1 MSLSSKAVL
10 EEIKAIHKRKPM
22 YGHPLWTG
30 MVEGAFDLEQV
41 RYFCLQHGIIPLHNH
56 NYHGR
61 LYVICPDANWREKIA
76 EVAYE
81 EATGRIHADGVSHH
95 KLYLNYGKALGLSRE
110 QMLVDVEYCGGALSF
125 KSWFSD
131 ICGRSFL
138 EGVSAHMLGGEA
150 PIPGLYIR
158 VAKRLQEKFK
168 LSDEGVAYWVV
179 HDSADEDHSDVG
191 RELLDQFAP
200 TDKDKELVI
209 RTVQNTVDV
218 MHVMYDDIY
227 ANLKRVPTK
236 SEQAAAA

>member
-1 MSLSSKAVL
+1 MALTATAVL
-10 EEIKAIHKRKPM
+10 AEIKNIHKGKPM

-30 MVEGAFDLEQV
+30 MVEGSFSLEQV

-61 LYVICPDANWREKIA
+61 LYVVCPDAGWREKIA

-95 KLYLNYGKALGLSRE
+95 KLYLNYGKALGFTRE
-110 QMLVDVEYCGGALSF
+110 EMLNTGYCGGALAF
-125 KSWFSD
+125 KSYFQEL
-131 ICGRSFL
+131 CGRNFL
-138 EGVSAHMLGGEA
+138 EGVSAHMLAGEA

-158 VAKRLQEKFK
+158 VAKKLQAKFD
-168 LSDEGVAYWVV
+168 LSDEGIAYWVI

-200 TDKDKELVI
+200 TDTDKEKVLE
-209 RTVQNTVDV
+209 TVRNTVDV
-218 MHVMYDDIY
+218 MHLMYDDFY
-227 ANLKRVPTK
+227 ANMVRISASEK
-236 SEQAAAA
+236 SRAAA

>member
-1 MSLSSKAVL
+1 MAITAQAVL
-10 EEIKAIHKRKPM
+10 DEIKAIHKRKPM

-30 MVEGAFDLEQV
+30 MVEGAYSLEQV

-61 LYVICPDANWREKIA
+61 LYVACPDAGWREKIA

-81 EATGRIHADGVSHH
+81 EATGRIHANGVSHH
-95 KLYLNYGKALGLSRE
+95 KLYLNYGKALGLTRE
-110 QMLVDVEYCGGALSF
+110 DMLVNVRYCGGALAF
-125 KSWFSD
+125 KSYFQEV
-131 ICGRSFL
+131 CGRDFL
-138 EGVSAHMLGGEA
+138 EGVSAHMLAGEA

-168 LSDEGVAYWVV
+168 LSDEGIAYWVV

-191 RELLDQFAP
+191 RELLAQFAP
-200 TDKDKELVI
+200 TDRDKEQVLRI
-209 RTVQNTVDV
+209 VQETVDV

-227 ANLKRVPTK
+227 AHLKAIP
-236 SEQAAAA
+236 SEAKAAA

>member
-1 MSLSSKAVL
+1 MAITAQAVL
-10 EEIKAIHKRKPM
+10 DEIKAIHKRKPM

-30 MVEGAFDLEQV
+30 MVEGAYSLEQV

-61 LYVICPDANWREKIA
+61 LYVACPDAGWREKIA

-81 EATGRIHADGVSHH
+81 EATGRIHANGVSHH

-110 QMLVDVEYCGGALSF
+110 DMLINVRYCGGALAF
-125 KSWFSD
+125 KSYFQD
-131 ICGRSFL
+131 VCGRDFL
-138 EGVSAHMLGGEA
+138 EGVSAHMLAGEA

-191 RELLDQFAP
+191 RELLAQFAP
-200 TDKDKELVI
+200 TDRDKDQVLRI
-209 RTVQNTVDV
+209 VQECVDV
-218 MHVMYDDIY
+218 MHVMYDDIF
-227 ANLKRVPTK
+227 ANLKKIPEGAK
-236 SEQAAAA
+236 AAA

>member
-1 MSLSSKAVL
+1 MSLTASAVL
-10 EEIKAIHKRKPM
+10 EEIKNIHKRKPM

-30 MVEGAFDLEQV
+30 MVDGTFSLEQV
-41 RYFCLQHGIIPLHNH
+41 RYFCLQHGVIPLHNH

-61 LYVICPDANWREKIA
+61 LYVVCPDAAWREKIA

-110 QMLVDVEYCGGALSF
+110 EMLDADYCGGGLAF
-125 KSWFSD
+125 KSFFQEL
-131 ICGRSFL
+131 CGKNFL
-138 EGVSAHMLGGEA
+138 EGVSTHMLAGEA

-158 VAKRLQEKFK
+158 VAKKLQEKFQ
-168 LSDEGVAYWVV
+168 LSDEGIAYWTV

-200 TDKDKELVI
+200 TDKDKELVLKTV
-209 RTVQNTVDV
+209 RTTVDV
-218 MHVMYDDIY
+218 MHLMYDDFY
-227 ANLKRVPTK
+227 ANMMRIPTGK
-236 SEQAAAA
+236 SK

>member
-1 MSLSSKAVL
+1 MALTATAVL
-10 EEIKAIHKRKPM
+10 QEIKNIHKAKPM

-30 MVEGAFDLEQV
+30 MVEGSFSIEQV

-61 LYVICPDANWREKIA
+61 LYVVCPDAGWREKIA

-95 KLYLNYGKALGLSRE
+95 KLYLNYGKALGFTRE
-110 QMLVDVEYCGGALSF
+110 EMLGASYCGGALAF
-125 KSWFSD
+125 KSYFQEL
-131 ICGRSFL
+131 CGRNFL
-138 EGVSAHMLGGEA
+138 EGVSGHMLAGEA

-158 VAKRLQEKFK
+158 VAKKLQAKFG
-168 LSDEGVAYWVV
+168 LSEEGIAYWVI

-200 TDKDKELVI
+200 TDKDKEMVLQ
-209 RTVQNTVDV
+209 TVRNTVDV
-218 MHVMYDDIY
+218 MHLMYDDFY
-227 ANLKRVPTK
+227 ANMTRMSAADK
-236 SEQAAAA
+236 SRAAA

>member
-1 MSLSSKAVL
+1 MAITAAAVL
-10 EEIKAIHKRKPM
+10 QEIKNIHKRKPM

-30 MVEGAFDLEQV
+30 MVEGTFSLEQV
-41 RYFCLQHGIIPLHNH
+41 RYFCLQHGCIPLHNH

-61 LYVICPDANWREKIA
+61 LYVVCPDAEWREKIA

-110 QMLVDVEYCGGALSF
+110 QMLGAEYCGGALAF
-125 KSWFSD
+125 KAFFSD
-131 ICGRSFL
+131 ICGRNFL
-138 EGVSAHMLGGEA
+138 EGVSSHMLGGEA

-158 VAKRLQEKFK
+158 VAKKLQEKFS
-168 LSDEGVAYWVV
+168 LSDEGIAYWVV

-191 RELLDQFAP
+191 RQLLDQFAP
-200 TDKDKELVI
+200 TQKDMELVL

-218 MHVMYDDIY
+218 MHVMYDDFY
-227 ANLKRVPTK
+227 ANLKKV
-236 SEQAAAA
+236 SAAAEKSKVPA